1 MAYTFKD
8 PISLI
13 PDDLGLVRTAKMIR
27 DTREYNRFDTD
38 NIYSMLN
45 TAQVA
50 PGDEWIINDLHETVD
65 SNLGE
70 VVSSGKYFGATN
82 AVAQSVSALK
92 NSKGLK
98 LASQSWANYQEGKKI
113 EKEIMAKTGGALNF
127 SDNKWKTH
135 SSYYRDENGKWI
147 ENVFQPQ
154 VEKEENY
161 NQEMITLIGKINADS
176 GGINFKK
183 YKVNPGDI
191 RDFISNPKGISKD
204 KAKRIALSLVDAY
217 TNGHIG
223 DQDFRK
229 LTQLDIN
236 PSTGN
241 FYTEEEAL
249 DDISQRLIDIAS
261 RQVYWTESVSQL
273 PKGSTGSG
281 NTTPP
286 AGQGMWTP
294 VQGSAINSALTW
306 ENIEGFTGNK
316 INAVIGTSPI
326 GDSPESILNTNT
338 SNRTSLQAL
347 RNQETLIVNNYGTDD
362 QIAAYNEMTNSFYGH
377 ENLRDLLQHLS
388 QNTTEWNY
396 VDIPDIEGIPSQYY
410 SEGPGDMGFLT
421 AGNKDFQYHGVRMW
435 SRAQGEEQKLLV
447 SMLLNGKGQGG
458 GTAEEKQQNAIYR
471 LNATLGTNYTV
482 ADVPELTGL
491 INNYFKYQ
499 IATGDGIDELMETR
513 GGEMTT
519 QLSGY
524 SINPML
530 DTEGTLGDINKML
543 TQSTLN
549 QFTIDGVINGSD
561 EYKAIMNKILTSNK
575 SGDVTSTHQ
584 PKFKQITQPGIS
596 TGTPSRFMLEVA
608 PGEVYTLTENY
619 GLEQMY
625 GGGFTNA
632 VLQTM
637 TSQNPLILSQE
648 VAAKNVQRKIQ
659 TGEYQ
664 LTGDGSIRATDY
676 LAEIAPIIKQNIA
689 NMFIREVNTTQGYSP
704 DFSQFNEEETNAYLT
719 YEATQLNRYRDKVMK
734 KLVWTAHMQLVDS
747 SSPEVPQ
754 EYLGIKDV
762 AELMRIL
769 ESDYDYLVLL
779 QNYGVQ
785 LPSSLITDLTG
796 L

>member
-127 SDNKWKTH
+127 SDSKWKTH
-135 SSYYRDENGKWI
+135 SSYYQDDNGKWI
-147 ENVFQPQ
+147 DNVFEPQ

-161 NQEMITLIGKINADS
+161 NAEMITLIGKINADS

-191 RDFISNPKGISKD
+191 RDFISNPKGISKS

-217 TNGHIG
+217 TNGNIG

-229 LTQLDIN
+229 LTQLDVN
-236 PSTGN
+236 PSTGE

-261 RQVYWTESVSQL
+261 RQVYWTESVTQL
-273 PKGSTGSG
+273 PKGSSGSG
-281 NTTPP
+281 NNKPP

-294 VQGSAINSALTW
+294 VQGSAINSGLSW
-306 ENIEGFTGNK
+306 ENIEGFTTNK
-316 INAVIGTSPI
+316 MNALIGTSAI
-326 GDSPESILNTNT
+326 GDTPESLLNTKT
-338 SNRTSLQAL
+338 SGRVSLQAL
-347 RNQETLIVNNYGTDD
+347 RNQERLIVNNYGSEE
-362 QIAAYNEMTNSFYGH
+362 QIAGFNEMSNAFYGH
-377 ENLRDLLQHLS
+377 ENLKDLLQHLS
-388 QNTTEWNY
+388 QNTSEWNY
-396 VDIPDIEGIPSQYY
+396 VEIPKTDGVPDQYY
-410 SEGPGDMGFLT
+410 SGGSGDMGFLT
-421 AGNKDFQYHGVRMW
+421 AGNKDFKYHGVRMF
-435 SRAQGEEQKLLV
+435 SRSQGDEQKLLV
-447 SMLLNGKGQGG
+447 NMLLNGKGEGSG
-458 GTAEEKQQNAIYR
+458 SAYEKQQHAIYR

-482 ADVPELTGL
+482 EDIPELEGL

-499 IATGDGIDELMETR
+499 IATGDGIDELMESR

-524 SINPML
+524 SINTML
-530 DTEGTLGDINKML
+530 DTEGTLSDINTML

-549 QFTIDGVINGSD
+549 QFTIDGVINGSP
-561 EYKAIMNKILTSNK
+561 EYQEIMGRILTSNQ
-575 SGDVTSTHQ
+575 SGDVTSAHK

-596 TGTPSRFMLEVA
+596 TGTPARFMLEVA

-625 GGGFTNA
+625 GGGFTNS

-648 VAAKNVQRKIQ
+648 NASKNVQRKIES
-659 TGEYQ
+659 GEYQ
-664 LTGDGSIRATDY
+664 VTGDGSIRAQDY
-676 LAEIAPIIKQNIA
+676 LTEILPIVKQNIA
-689 NMFIREVNTTQGYSP
+689 NMFIEQTNQTQGYSP
-704 DFSQFNEEETNAYLT
+704 DFSQFNEEETNAYLS
-719 YEATQLNRYRDKVMK
+719 YEETQLNRYREKVMK
-734 KLVWTAHMQLVDS
+734 KLVWTAHMQLVES
-747 SSPEVPQ
+747 SSSEVPQ
-754 EYLGIKDV
+754 EYLNINDV
-762 AELMRIL
+762 SELMRIL
-769 ESDYDYLVLL
+769 QSDYDYLVLL
-779 QNYGVQ
+779 QNYGIQ